1 MLKNLLQK
9 WFGGRSKTTVTFALK
24 LMKLD
29 IGYSFSFGKVKEQ
42 RVIQTWPFDK
52 TVLLAGNF
60 AYEFDTHMERIPV
73 SLLTEKNRVSSL
85 HVEQLITFFDFL
97 RKQCTDKVLYIEF
110 ELGEDIRKLVTTN
123 AVPYIFEYC
132 LKYFKGYTLLKHEPP
147 GQWTPVKVLENIT
160 LEEIYRA
167 SRRTSSNDKK
177 GV

>member
-24 LMKLD
+24 LTKLD

-42 RVIQTWPFDK
+42 RVVQTWPFDR
-52 TVLLAGNF
+52 TVVLAGDF
-60 AYEFDTHMERIPV
+60 AYEFDLHAQHINLT
-73 SLLTEKNRVSSL
+73 LLDEKHRVSTL
-85 HVEQLITFFDFL
+85 HVESFIAFFDFL
-97 RKQCTDKVLYIEF
+97 RQQCSDKVLYIEF
-110 ELGEDIRKLVTTN
+110 ELGEDIRSLTTTN
-123 AVPYIFEYC
+123 AIPFVFDYC

>member
-1 MLKNLLQK
+1 MLKNFLQK

-24 LMKLD
+24 LTKLD
-29 IGYSFSFGKVKEQ
+29 IGYSFSFGKIKEQ

-52 TVLLAGNF
+52 TVLLAGNH
-60 AYEFDTHMERIPV
+60 AYEFDTHGERIPV
-73 SLLTEKNRVSSL
+73 SSLTEKNRISTL
-85 HVEQLITFFDFL
+85 HVEQLIVFFDFL
-97 RKQCTDKVLYIEF
+97 RQQCSDKVLFIEF
-110 ELGEDIRKLVTTN
+110 ELGEDIRKLTTTN
-123 AVPYIFEYC
+123 AIPFVFEYC

-177 GV
+177 SV